1 MVKKWG
7 NMSDLWRIS
16 AHLEHVEDVRRINYK
31 VDKVSEYAYPTLGTI
46 LFWCKAA
53 CEELL
58 ADLEKKQA
66 DSKDLEYVKKE
77 IKFLEGN
84 QADWETKHKKW

>member
-1 MVKKWG
+1 VKKWG
-7 NMSDLWRIS
+7 NMSGLWRIS

-31 VDKVSEYAYPTLGTI
+31 VDTVSAYAYPTLGTI

-58 ADLEKKQA
+58 SDLEKKQA
-66 DSKDLEYVKKE
+66 DPKDLEYVKKE
-77 IKFLEGN
+77 IKFLEGT

>member
-1 MVKKWG
+1 
-7 NMSDLWRIS
+7 MSGLWRIS
-16 AHLEHVEDVRRINYK
+16 AHLEHVENVRRINYK
-31 VDKVSEYAYPTLGTI
+31 VDKVSAYAYPTLGTI

-66 DSKDLEYVKKE
+66 DPKGLEHVKKE
-77 IKFLEGN
+77 IRFLKEN
-84 QADWETKHKKW
+84 QADWETKHEKW

>member
-1 MVKKWG
+1 
-7 NMSDLWRIS
+7 MSDLWRIS
-16 AHLEHVEDVRRINYK
+16 AHLEHVEDARRINYRM
-31 VDKVSEYAYPTLGTI
+31 DKVSEYAYPTLGTI

-58 ADLEKKQA
+58 SDLEKKQA
-66 DSKDLEYVKKE
+66 GEKDLEYVKRE
-77 IKFLEGN
+77 IEFLDGN